1 MRFSVHVWAR
11 LVLLS
16 GLGSALLG
24 CGGPSQAVYL
34 TETNRGYARE
44 NTEGFDEESG
54 SMKPGGVRLN
64 AKACEGYDLQ
74 PDYKSL
80 SYQELVQFLQQRGF
94 KVKVTQRRSDLVY
107 LDLTGKGDSVVRL
120 RVATLGDAQEA
131 GRDLH
136 QAILEHGPGTWG
148 VHRSNLAVL
157 GPIGNTEKVVYFA
170 VRSKLACWGEL
181 MIAGRDDL
189 FVIPGGYQEL

>member
-1 MRFSVHVWAR
+1 MRFSVRVWAR
-11 LVLLS
+11 LVLLA
-16 GLGSALLG
+16 GLGSTLFG

-34 TETNRGYARE
+34 TETNRDYARE

-54 SMKPGGVRLN
+54 SMKPGAIRLN
-64 AKACEGYDLQ
+64 AKACEGYDLE
-74 PDYKSL
+74 PDYRTL
-80 SYQELVQFLQQRGF
+80 GHQELVQFLRQRGF
-94 KVKVTQRRSDLVY
+94 KVKVVQRRSDLVY
-107 LDLTGKGDSVVRL
+107 LDLSGKGDSVVRL